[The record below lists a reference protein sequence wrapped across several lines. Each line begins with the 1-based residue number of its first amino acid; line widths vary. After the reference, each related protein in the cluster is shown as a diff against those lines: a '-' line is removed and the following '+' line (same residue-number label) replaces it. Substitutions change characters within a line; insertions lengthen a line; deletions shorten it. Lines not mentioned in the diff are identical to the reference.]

1 MDSYTKLLYFYLE
14 QNINIDFLG
23 LYKKSSEK
31 FLNDLKKA
39 EKTLIEL
46 KIEDLKIIEENVPIN
61 LPNIDNDI
69 DLNNREEILNS
80 KINKMLDLNHKF
92 NYYLWR
98 TRNDLNTI
106 NLNANYRMN
115 KVKKIPRISDKVIE
129 KLFKIY
135 STVSKDNI
143 IFKKNNLIRINEFVF
158 KCVSLPLSKK
168 SYIILGKDTEY
179 KLDYFYTVHEICHYI
194 INQYKFEYELILTI
208 EDEEYWVH
216 LLEAGMIKLVLREE
230 YYLQYLQYLKN
241 LLIEN
246 KIETKFQSELFLNSD
261 KYRLENEKKLL
272 YKKCLE
278 YYNVGGG
285 EAQILLSNF
294 HFLKT
299 PFYSAC
305 YLNGQEEV
313 LKIFKNVKLEDII
326 MRFKKTYGIG
336 KNKTKIK

>member
-179 KLDYFYTVHEICHYI
+179 KLDYFYTVHEICHYL
-194 INQYKFEYELILTI
+194 INQY
-208 EDEEYWVH
+208 
-216 LLEAGMIKLVLREE
+216 
-230 YYLQYLQYLKN
+230 
-241 LLIEN
+241 
-246 KIETKFQSELFLNSD
+246 
-261 KYRLENEKKLL
+261 
-272 YKKCLE
+272 
-278 YYNVGGG
+278 
-285 EAQILLSNF
+285 
-294 HFLKT
+294 
-299 PFYSAC
+299 
-305 YLNGQEEV
+305 
-313 LKIFKNVKLEDII
+313 
-326 MRFKKTYGIG
+326 
-336 KNKTKIK
+336 

>member
-14 QNINIDFLG
+14 QNVNIDFLG

-143 IFKKNNLIRINEFVF
+143 IFKKNNL
-158 KCVSLPLSKK
+158 
-168 SYIILGKDTEY
+168 
-179 KLDYFYTVHEICHYI
+179 
-194 INQYKFEYELILTI
+194 
-208 EDEEYWVH
+208 
-216 LLEAGMIKLVLREE
+216 
-230 YYLQYLQYLKN
+230 
-241 LLIEN
+241 
-246 KIETKFQSELFLNSD
+246 
-261 KYRLENEKKLL
+261 
-272 YKKCLE
+272 
-278 YYNVGGG
+278 
-285 EAQILLSNF
+285 NF
-294 HFLKT
+294 
-299 PFYSAC
+299 S
-305 YLNGQEEV
+305 
-313 LKIFKNVKLEDII
+313 LKIHELHK
-326 MRFKKTYGIG
+326 
-336 KNKTKIK
+336 

>member
-23 LYKKSSEK
+23 LYKRSSEK

-46 KIEDLKIIEENVPIN
+46 KIEDLKIIKENVPIN

-115 KVKKIPRISDKVIE
+115 KIKKIPRISDKVIE

-143 IFKKNNLIRINEFVF
+143 IFKK
-158 KCVSLPLSKK
+158 K
-168 SYIILGKDTEY
+168 
-179 KLDYFYTVHEICHYI
+179 
-194 INQYKFEYELILTI
+194 
-208 EDEEYWVH
+208 
-216 LLEAGMIKLVLREE
+216 
-230 YYLQYLQYLKN
+230 
-241 LLIEN
+241 
-246 KIETKFQSELFLNSD
+246 
-261 KYRLENEKKLL
+261 
-272 YKKCLE
+272 
-278 YYNVGGG
+278 
-285 EAQILLSNF
+285 
-294 HFLKT
+294 
-299 PFYSAC
+299 
-305 YLNGQEEV
+305 
-313 LKIFKNVKLEDII
+313 
-326 MRFKKTYGIG
+326 
-336 KNKTKIK
+336 